1 MTQADVKIKDKIR
14 RLAAK
19 CIADFS
25 LITEG
30 DRILVAVSG
39 GKDSSIL
46 ALTLQELMRR
56 APVRFSLHALLI
68 DQKQPGFNAQD
79 YLVWMERQGMP
90 VEVLDED
97 TYSVVLEKTERG
109 KSYCGL
115 CSRLR
120 RGILYTY
127 AERHGFNK
135 VALGH
140 HRDDLNETLLMN
152 MFFNGKI
159 ATMPPLVKAKGRPIE
174 VIRPLAYVPEDDL
187 KELATLWGIPVIP
200 CNLCS
205 NQAGMVRSEVKA
217 MLSRLYLRH
226 PQAGQSLLH
235 GMSNVK
241 MSRLLANRSMP
252 TLTP

>member
-1 MTQADVKIKDKIR
+1 MTQADAKMKDKIR

-25 LITEG
+25 LISEG
-30 DRILVAVSG
+30 DKILVAVSG

-68 DQKQPGFNAQD
+68 DQKQPGFNAQA
-79 YLVWMERQGMP
+79 YLDWMERQGMP
-90 VEVLDED
+90 VEVLNED
-97 TYSVVLEKTERG
+97 TYSVVVQKTERG

-159 ATMPPLVKAKGRPIE
+159 ATMPPLVKAKGKPIE
-174 VIRPLAYVPEDDL
+174 VIRPFAYVPEEDL
-187 KELATLWGIPVIP
+187 KDLASLLQIPVIP

-205 NQAGMVRSEVKA
+205 NQAGMVRAEIKS
-217 MLSRLYLRH
+217 MLTRLYVKH

-241 MSRLLANRSMP
+241 MSRLLAAKSP
-252 TLTP
+252 TPMNP